1 MTSGTATLETALFRV
16 PQVVCYYT
24 PVGKFIAFLRRHILK
39 VKYISLVNL
48 VADKEVVRE
57 LVAETMT
64 VDNVRSELESLLY
77 NKVYR
82 NKVLEEYDRII
93 QILGP
98 AGASGTAAREMVA
111 LLKK

>member
-1 MTSGTATLETALFRV
+1 
-16 PQVVCYYT
+16 
-24 PVGKFIAFLRRHILK
+24 
-39 VKYISLVNL
+39 
-48 VADKEVVRE
+48 
-57 LVAETMT
+57 MT